1 MNSDT
6 LALARILWLGSWVH
20 DRGRLL
26 LTALAIALGVA
37 LGTTVHLVNHSA
49 AVEFEAAVR
58 ALSGDA
64 DLRIAGPRS
73 GFDEA
78 LYGTLARH
86 ASVAV
91 ASPVVEVD
99 AKLADKE
106 RGYIRIIGLD
116 PFRALQLQPGLL
128 GEAGER
134 LLDLLRPKTVMLS
147 PAAARSLGLSVG
159 GRLSI
164 QAGLQRIE
172 LAIIALLPDDQ
183 ARQPFALMDIASAQ
197 WALGHVGRLSRIDVR
212 LHPGISIPEAITR
225 LHPLL
230 PPGVSALEAGRES
243 ERGLSLSRAYRVNLN
258 MLALVSLF
266 TGAVLVFTT
275 QSLAVL
281 RRRTQ
286 FGLLRALGLSARTL
300 TTLIVIE
307 AAGLGVLGTIAGLC
321 TGIGTA
327 HLAIAYAGADLGAG
341 FFSGVVAKTQI
352 DIAGLAFIGATGII
366 ASLIGGAIPA
376 FEAAR
381 ADPARALRAGD
392 EQKSLDTLPNRW
404 PAIVCLSIA
413 GALVFLPAVDG
424 LPVFGYIAIASLLL
438 GALALMPDY
447 VRAALALL
455 PKLRP
460 PLAWLG
466 MQQLRGTRGYV
477 GISLAGMLASFSL
490 VVAMLIMIHSFRNSL
505 DAWLGVVLPADLYA
519 RASGSASGWI
529 DAQAQHRI
537 AATAGVDRVDYSR
550 FDQILLDPAKPAVT
564 LIARDLDPQ
573 RPEAL
578 PLVSPSMLPTDG
590 TPPAWISEAVRE
602 VYGYDVGDRIR
613 LPVRGTL
620 IEVQVAAIWRDYVR
634 QGGAIV
640 VARDTYRRI
649 TRDDLANEAWIWLR
663 DVSTADVVIE
673 RIRTTLDVGSEIE
686 IREPGKLRELSMTAF
701 DRTFAVT
708 YALQFAALVIGL
720 FGISVG
726 TSAQAMARRRE
737 FGVLHHLGLS
747 MRDLRT
753 TVAIEGGVVGT
764 LGACAGAVIGG
775 LMSLILIQVINRQ
788 SFHWSMDV
796 HVPWA
801 TLIALILVLA
811 GCSSLVAAMSVRR
824 SLGSDIVAAVKEDW

>member
-1 MNSDT
+1 MKPDA
-6 LALARILWLGSWVH
+6 LALARILWLGAWIN

-64 DLRIAGPRS
+64 DVRIVGPRS

-78 LYGTLARH
+78 LYSSVAQH

-91 ASPVVEVD
+91 ASPVVEIE
-99 AKLADKE
+99 AKLADRE
-106 RGYIRIIGLD
+106 RDQLRIVGVD

-147 PAAARSLGLSVG
+147 APAARTLGLAVG
-159 GRLSI
+159 ERLNI
-164 QAGLQRIE
+164 QAGLQRVE
-172 LAIIALLPDDQ
+172 LEIIALLPEDA

-197 WALGHVGRLSRIDVR
+197 WALEHIGRLSRLDVR
-212 LHPGISIPEAITR
+212 LRPGIPIPDALTHLQAI
-225 LHPLL
+225 L
-230 PPGVSALEAGRES
+230 PPGVKVLEAERES

-300 TTLIVIE
+300 TLLIMIE
-307 AAGLGVLGTIAGLC
+307 TGGLGILGTVAGLSIGVGA
-321 TGIGTA
+321 A

-341 FFSGVVAKTQI
+341 FFSGVVARI
-352 DIAGLAFIGATGII
+352 RLDVPALAYIGAAGIL
-366 ASLIGGAIPA
+366 ASLIGGALPA
-376 FEAAR
+376 IEASR
-381 ADPARALRAGD
+381 ANPARALRAGD
-392 EQKSLDTLPNRW
+392 EQQALDALPNRL
-404 PAIVCLSIA
+404 PAVALLSVA
-413 GALVFLPAVDG
+413 AVLAFLPAVEG

-438 GALALMPDY
+438 GALVLMPDY
-447 VRAALALL
+447 VRAALAVL
-455 PKLRP
+455 PKPRI

-466 MQQLRGTRGYV
+466 VQQLRGSRGYV
-477 GISLAGMLASFSL
+477 GISLAAMLASFSL
-490 VVAMLIMIHSFRNSL
+490 VVAMSIMIHSFRNSL
-505 DAWLGVVLPADLYA
+505 DDWLGVVLPADLYA
-519 RASGSASGWI
+519 RAAGSASGWI
-529 DAQAQHRI
+529 DAPAQRRI
-537 AATAGVDRVDYSR
+537 AAAAGVARVDYSR
-550 FDQILLDPAKPAVT
+550 FDQILLDPAQPAVT
-564 LIARDLDPQ
+564 LIARDMDPR

-578 PLVSPSMLPTDG
+578 PLVVPSTLPIDA
-590 TPPAWISEAVRE
+590 TPPAWISEAVQA
-602 VYGYDVGDRIR
+602 VYGFKVGDRIQ
-613 LPVRGTL
+613 LAVRGEL
-620 IEVQVAAIWRDYVR
+620 IEVQVAGIWRDYVR
-634 QGGAIV
+634 QAGAIV
-640 VARDTYRRI
+640 ISRDSYLRATG
-649 TRDDLANEAWIWLR
+649 DDLVNEAWIWLH
-663 DVSTADVVIE
+663 DGWSAAAAVDE
-673 RIRTTLDVGSEIE
+673 IRRALNVGSEIE

-708 YALQFAALVIGL
+708 YALQIAALVIGL

-747 MRDLRT
+747 LRDLRR
-753 TVAIEGGVVGT
+753 TVAIEGGIVGT
-764 LGACAGAVIGG
+764 LGAFAGAVIGG
-775 LMSLILIQVINRQ
+775 LMSLILVHVINRQ
-788 SFHWSMDV
+788 SFHWSMEM
-796 HVPWA
+796 HVPWS
-801 TLIALILVLA
+801 TLILLIVVLA

>member
-1 MNSDT
+1 MKTDT
-6 LALARILWLGSWVH
+6 LALVRILWLGSWMH
-20 DRGRLL
+20 DRGRML

-64 DLRIAGPRS
+64 DLRIDGPRS

-78 LYGTLARH
+78 LYATIARH
-86 ASVAV
+86 ESVAV
-91 ASPVVEVD
+91 ASPVVEIDARLVD
-99 AKLADKE
+99 RE
-106 RGYIRIIGLD
+106 RGQIKIIGLD

-147 PAAARSLGLSVG
+147 PPAARSLGLSVG
-159 GRLSI
+159 QRMSI
-164 QAGLQRIE
+164 QAGLERIDLE
-172 LAIIALLPDDQ
+172 IIALLPEAE
-183 ARQPFALMDIASAQ
+183 ARQPYALMDIAAAQ
-197 WALGHVGRLSRIDVR
+197 WALAHVGRLSRIDVR
-212 LHPGISIPEAITR
+212 LNPGISIPEGIAR
-225 LHPLL
+225 LQALL
-230 PPGVSALEAGRES
+230 PPGVSAMEAERES

-300 TTLIVIE
+300 TILIVIE

-321 TGIGTA
+321 SGIGTA
-327 HLAIAYAGADLGAG
+327 HLAIAHAGADLGAG
-341 FFSGVVAKTQI
+341 FFSGIVVRTQI
-352 DIAGLAFIGATGII
+352 DIAGLTFIGATGII

-381 ADPARALRAGD
+381 ADPAQALRAGD
-392 EQKSLDTLPNRW
+392 EQKLLDALPNRW
-404 PAIVCLSIA
+404 PAFVLLSIA
-413 GALVFLPAVDG
+413 AVLVFFPAVEG

-447 VRAALALL
+447 VRAALSLL
-455 PKLRP
+455 PKLRA
-460 PLAWLG
+460 PLAWVG
-466 MQQLRGTRGYV
+466 VHQLKGTRGYV

-505 DAWLGVVLPADLYA
+505 DAWLGIVLPADLYA
-519 RASGSASGWI
+519 RASASASGWI
-529 DAQAQHRI
+529 DAQAQQRI
-537 AATAGVDRVDYSR
+537 AAAPGVDRVHYSR
-550 FDQILLDPAKPAVT
+550 FDQIRLDPAKPAVT
-564 LIARDLDPQ
+564 LIARDLDT
-573 RPEAL
+573 RHPEAL
-578 PLVSPSMLPTDG
+578 PLVSTSILPTDA
-590 TPPAWISEAVRE
+590 TPPAWISEAIRE
-602 VYGYDVGDRIR
+602 IYGFDVGDRLQ
-613 LPVRGTL
+613 LPVRGAML
-620 IEVQVAAIWRDYVR
+620 EVQVAGIWRDYVR

-640 VARDTYRRI
+640 VARETYRRI
-649 TRDDLANEAWIWLR
+649 TGDDLANEAWIWLR
-663 DVSTADVVIE
+663 DGSNAEVAAAG
-673 RIRTTLDVGSEIE
+673 IRSTLDVGSEIE

-747 MRDLRT
+747 LRDLRT
-753 TVAIEGGVVGT
+753 TVAIEGGIVGT
-764 LGACAGAVIGG
+764 LGACAGAVTGS
-775 LMSLILIQVINRQ
+775 LMSLILIHVINRQ
-788 SFHWSMDV
+788 SFHWSMEV

-801 TLIALILVLA
+801 TLAALMLILA
-811 GCSSLVAAMSVRR
+811 CCSSLVAAMSVRR
-824 SLGSDIVAAVKEDW
+824 SLGGDIVAAVKEDW